1 MLSAMFPRL
10 NMSAG
15 RVLTV
20 AIGCLVAW
28 LCFAPSRAEA
38 HADLI
43 LQIEELTKSI
53 DKDPN
58 NVELYLRRAHLR
70 REHLEYDLANTD
82 IEKAYLLSTNLA
94 QIDLMRG
101 RLYLEWGWPL
111 SAKACLDRY
120 LEREPRSADALVLRA
135 RVLNQLNL
143 QRSSIKDYD
152 QALKLMPEPGPDL
165 FVERAQALMTQGRE
179 QWEDAVRG
187 LDDGLKRLGPLVTLQ
202 LFAIDAELKLGRFDS
217 AIGRVDKIA
226 ERSPRKE
233 TWLARRGEIL
243 IQAGR
248 SSEALKAY
256 QAAQLALQT
265 LPPTRRNVPA
275 MQELA
280 RRIQAQIDALRPAA
294 DPANS
299 TTPPKP

>member
-1 MLSAMFPRL
+1 MLCPMFPPV
-10 NMSAG
+10 NMN
-15 RVLTV
+15 RFLV
-20 AIGCLVAW
+20 AAFGCLSVW
-28 LCFAPSRAEA
+28 LCFAPVRVAA

-70 REHLEYDLANTD
+70 REHLEYDLANSD

-111 SAKACLDRY
+111 SAKACLDRF

-165 FVERAQALMTQGRE
+165 FVERAQALMMQGRE

-248 SSEALKAY
+248 SGEALKAY
-256 QAAQLALQT
+256 QSAQLALQT

-280 RRIQAQIDALRPAA
+280 RRIQAQIDSLRPAA
-294 DPANS
+294 GPAGGN
-299 TTPPKP
+299 TPAKP

>member
-1 MLSAMFPRL
+1 MLAPMFPPANKTWNRL
-10 NMSAG
+10 LVPLLWCGAVWLSLAPVRAG
-15 RVLTV
+15 
-20 AIGCLVAW
+20 
-28 LCFAPSRAEA
+28 A

-53 DKDPN
+53 DKEPG

-70 REHLEYDLANTD
+70 REHLEYDLANAD
-82 IEKAYLLSTNLA
+82 IEKAYLLSTNLS

-111 SAKACLDRY
+111 SAKACLDRF
-120 LEREPRSADALVLRA
+120 LEREPRSADALVLRG
-135 RVLNQLNL
+135 RVLNRLNL
-143 QRSSIKDYD
+143 QRSSIQDYD
-152 QALKLMPEPGPDL
+152 LALKLMPEPGPDL
-165 FVERAQALMTQGRE
+165 FVERAQALMAQGRE
-179 QWEDAVRG
+179 EWEQAVRG

-202 LFAIDAELKLGRFDS
+202 LFAIDAELKLGNFDS
-217 AIGRVDKIA
+217 AITRVDKIA

-233 TWLARRGEIL
+233 TWLSRRGEIL
-243 IQAGR
+243 VQAGR
-248 SSEALKAY
+248 PAEALKAY

-280 RRIQAQIDALRPAA
+280 RRIQSQIDALRPAA
-294 DPANS
+294 GAS
-299 TTPPKP
+299 PPKP